1 MRVEAYAQK
10 SIHNV
15 WQQIDK
21 IKYESTDVNENQCK
35 VCCNVKTWIK
45 QDIFRLRGRRLIS
58 NFHWHQRRIQK
69 GTKFLPESDTFQIR
83 SKAIKILFCKNFAT
97 LLDPRMQ
104 LNHFQSTC
112 LYVVIIEMPLIKPY
126 IYLTPYSFLYV
137 QIHT

>member
-45 QDIFRLRGRRLIS
+45 RGRGLIF
-58 NFHWHQRRIQK
+58 NFHWHSLILSINI
-69 GTKFLPESDTFQIR
+69 TKNTERR
-83 SKAIKILFCKNFAT
+83 SKGNVPSGL
-97 LLDPRMQ
+97 P
-104 LNHFQSTC
+104 
-112 LYVVIIEMPLIKPY
+112 
-126 IYLTPYSFLYV
+126 
-137 QIHT
+137 